1 MGAMRSAGGGVDDDG
16 DGRWRGRMMARDE
29 TLVRAGVDEVVKS
42 IMLST
47 RNQNGREVGRVASQ
61 TRKGSETEGERRA
74 SIACPQRGQAQ
85 AYLLQARY
93 VWHKYATEIRVS

>member
-47 RNQNGREVGRVASQ
+47 RNQNGREVGRVASKKHAKGAKRRGKDGPQ
-61 TRKGSETEGERRA
+61 LPVLHEARRRRIYCRRDTYGTSTLRKSG
-74 SIACPQRGQAQ
+74 
-85 AYLLQARY
+85 
-93 VWHKYATEIRVS
+93 